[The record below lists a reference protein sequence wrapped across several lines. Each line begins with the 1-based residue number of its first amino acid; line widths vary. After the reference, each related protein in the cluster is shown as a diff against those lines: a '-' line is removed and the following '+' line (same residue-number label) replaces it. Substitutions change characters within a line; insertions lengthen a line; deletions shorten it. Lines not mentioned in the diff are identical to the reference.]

1 MVKFNPMNKILLI
14 VLILFVVVCCAI
26 VALIKPIGDFLM
38 VPDDLEKSDLIAAVS
53 GPEYRIVYA
62 AELYKKG
69 LGATLFFTGG
79 FSEEN
84 QRYEADWSKYLST
97 TLGVPEEAMAV
108 NNATVIS
115 TYEEAVLLNEYI
127 LAHPEQVRSVII
139 VTDYYHTRR
148 ARWIYQKV
156 LGDGIRV
163 LMAPVPFNQ
172 AGYTSRWW
180 ESQVSRKMVWN
191 EWVKYIFYRLRY
203 ETASGSFREWLS
215 QFDQY

>member
-1 MVKFNPMNKILLI
+1 MKKVLI
-14 VLILFVVVCCAI
+14 FIVILFVVVCCAPI
-26 VALIKPIGDFLM
+26 ALIKPIGDFLM
-38 VPDDLEKSDLIAAVS
+38 VPDELEKSDLIAAIS
-53 GPEYRIVYA
+53 GPEYRIVHA

-84 QRYEADWSKYLST
+84 QRFEADWSKYLST

-156 LGDGIRV
+156 LGDDIRV
-163 LMAPVPFNQ
+163 LMAPVPFSQ
-172 AGYTSRWW
+172 AGYSSRWW
-180 ESQVSRKMVWN
+180 ESAVTRKMVRN
-191 EWVKYIFYRLRY
+191 EWVKYIFYLLRY
-203 ETASGSFREWLS
+203 QASSGGFRQWLT